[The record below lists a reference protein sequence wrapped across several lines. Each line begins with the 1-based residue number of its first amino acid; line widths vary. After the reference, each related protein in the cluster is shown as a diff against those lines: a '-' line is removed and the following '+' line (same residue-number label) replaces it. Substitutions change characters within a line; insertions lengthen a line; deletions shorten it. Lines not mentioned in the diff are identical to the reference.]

1 MPAFGECVCGTVMLR
16 QKLDIRQS
24 QALVM
29 TPQLQQAIRLLQMS
43 NLELLAYVEQQLEE
57 NPLLVRAEE
66 SAEEGVAAAEDAAS
80 AESSARTVE
89 EASSADA
96 ETDAANDLAAMS
108 ERLAELDVA
117 SDDLFADATPT
128 DLAGSGLHPSS
139 SLPSA
144 AGSTAPGAARIAA
157 VDEDGRPLEETLSAA
172 PTLADHVEARLPEVI
187 REPAERLIA
196 HELIGHL
203 DEAGYVR
210 EPLADIAER
219 LGTDEA
225 RVEAVLKRLQ
235 TIDPPGLFARD
246 LKECL
251 ALQLAERNR
260 LDPAMATLL
269 DNLELVAKRDFARLK
284 KLCGVSDEDLADML
298 AELRTLDPRP
308 GLSVAPMVAQ
318 PVVPDVFVRP
328 APDGS
333 WIVELNSE
341 TLPRVLVDSRYMA
354 LVRGGELPE
363 SDREY
368 ISACHQQASWLVKSL
383 DQRAR
388 TILAVAREIVRQQDA
403 FFHRGVEAL
412 RPLTLRQVAE
422 AIGMHEST
430 VSRVTSGKY
439 MATPRGIF
447 EMKYFF
453 TAAIPTTGGDA
464 AVSAEAV
471 RHRIRTLIE
480 QEDPDNVLSDDRIV
494 EILRSEGI
502 DIARRTVAKYRE
514 AMGIPSSVKR
524 RREKRL
530 LKA

>member
-1 MPAFGECVCGTVMLR
+1 MLR

-57 NPLLVRAEE
+57 NPLLVRSGE
-66 SAEEGVAAAEDAAS
+66 SAEETPDTSGE
-80 AESSARTVE
+80 TV
-89 EASSADA
+89 SADPA
-96 ETDAANDLAAMS
+96 PQPPEAAPDDDDGMAALP
-108 ERLAELDVA
+108 ERLAEMDVA
-117 SDDLFADATPT
+117 SEDLFADASPS
-128 DLAGSGLHPSS
+128 DLAGSALAPAT
-139 SLPSA
+139 LPQA
-144 AGSTAPGAARIAA
+144 AGNAGATASARAGTA
-157 VDEDGRPLEETLSAA
+157 DEEGRPLEESLSAA
-172 PTLADHVEARLPEVI
+172 PTLADHVEAQLPEVI
-187 REPAERLIA
+187 RDPAERLIA
-196 HELIGHL
+196 HELIGSL

-210 EPLADIAER
+210 ESLSAIAAR

-225 RVEAVLKRLQ
+225 RVETVLKKLQ
-235 TIDPPGLFARD
+235 AMDPPGLFARD

-251 ALQLAERNR
+251 ALQLAERDR

-269 DNLELVAKRDFARLK
+269 DNLDLVAKRDFARLK
-284 KLCGVSDEDLADML
+284 KLCGVTDEDLADML
-298 AELRTLDPRP
+298 AELRTLDPHP

-318 PVVPDVFVRP
+318 PVLPDVFVRP

-354 LVRGGELPE
+354 LVRGDSLPE
-363 SDREY
+363 RDRDY
-368 ISACHQQASWLVKSL
+368 IVTCYQQASWLVRSL

-403 FFHRGVEAL
+403 FLHRGVEAL

-430 VSRVTSGKY
+430 VSRVTAGKY

-453 TAAIPTTGGDA
+453 TSAIPAAGGEA

-494 EILRSEGI
+494 EILRKEGI
-502 DIARRTVAKYRE
+502 EIARRTVAKYRE
-514 AMGIPSSVKR
+514 AMGIPSSVRR